1 METDFDLRRGKRAC
15 NKANI
20 FYGRVKYTYSDGDR
34 TLVIVNRFYK

>member
-1 METDFDLRRGKRAC
+1 METDFDLRRGKHAC

-20 FYGRVKYTYSDGDR
+20 LYGRVKDTYNDGDY